1 MAKKDIQEI
10 LKKGSKAK
18 LIQLAIDTPEFYVE
32 GLPNRTLTKEEIQAV
47 RDKAKQEG
55 WDGELFRATYKARD
69 IETQTL
75 VAKGMTYEALYYLQM
90 FCKELQRVEVMLD
103 MLRGGY
109 IKDYNEDKEK
119 YETVVNKNQKEVEE
133 DIARAKRLVFDQ
145 LDDIIYFKTILQWGN
160 KQIEEGKIKGK
171 KLKERDVILAMFRYY
186 KDQITG
192 AKMGVYLVTKSK
204 FAGYRLYKKEQYEDL
219 KTAFTVNHF
228 AVVSNV
234 VNSLDHIDYLIETIE
249 ENKPELLKELAKD
262 SSIYIPDRDKIKEI
276 SEYLETH
283 ILPPFRKLDK
293 DMIYTK
299 EYLFSDLDKETRE
312 KLEEGDKVL
321 EEYVRYGK

>member
-1 MAKKDIQEI
+1 MANKDIQEI

-47 RDKAKQEG
+47 KDKAKQEG

-75 VAKGMTYEALYYLQM
+75 VAKGMTYEALFYLQM
-90 FCKELQRVEVMLD
+90 FCKELQRIEVMLD
-103 MLRGGY
+103 MLQSEY
-109 IKDYNEDKEK
+109 IKDYNEETEKFETIADKS
-119 YETVVNKNQKEVEE
+119 QKEVEE
-133 DIARAKRLVFDQ
+133 DIAKARRLVFDQ
-145 LDDIIYFKTILQWGN
+145 LEDIIYFKAIQQWGN
-160 KQIEEGKIKGK
+160 KEVEEGRLEGE
-171 KLKERDVILAMFRYY
+171 KLTDRDLILALFRYY
-186 KDQITG
+186 QDQITG
-192 AKMGVYLVTKSK
+192 AKIGVYLVTKSK
-204 FAGYRLYKKEQYEDL
+204 FAGYRLYKKEQYRDL

-234 VNSLDHIDYLIETIE
+234 VNSLDHIDYLVETIQ

-262 SSIYIPDRDKIKEI
+262 DNIYIPDRDKIKEI
-276 SEYLETH
+276 TEYFETH
-283 ILPPFRKLDK
+283 ILPPFRAKDK
-293 DMIYTK
+293 DKIYTK
-299 EYLFSDLDKETRE
+299 EYLFSDLDSETRE
-312 KLEEGDKVL
+312 KLEEGDKIL